1 MVTKMKEFRE
11 HFATAS
17 QEPSRGGFG
26 EDSGWIWGGFWDGF
40 GRIWEARGGPNGHEN
55 RYMSKE
61 IQVLPSGSPKGG
73 FGDGSGRFWGGS
85 GKDLGGFGRTLKGIL
100 ANPRNPGDSSR

>member
-1 MVTKMKEFRE
+1 MKEFRE

-40 GRIWEARGGPNGHEN
+40 GWIWEAPGGPNGHEN

-61 IQVLPSGSPKGG
+61 IQVLPPGSPKGG
-73 FGDGSGRFWGGS
+73 FGDGSGRVWGGL
-85 GKDLGGFGRTLKGIL
+85 GKVLGGFWKDFKG
-100 ANPRNPGDSSR
+100 NPSQS